1 MGQIYYWTLFI
12 IPAFVS
18 YCDLNIKKS
27 TSRIFTFIFGL
38 ILILFIGLRNEVGGD
53 WGSYLRNYYITGLS
67 FDFTSYPVRSD
78 YGYELLSY
86 LSFQLGLPI
95 YIFNSIIALIGI
107 YSIFRFAKLYK
118 QKWLFIA
125 ISIPTLVTVVHIG
138 FVRQGFATSLVLLS
152 FIYLLKEKNIKF
164 ILFSLLAISIHK
176 TALFIILCFLIAK
189 FINFSKYK
197 FQVIIFSFI
206 FFLAFY
212 FLKDQFGN
220 LLTYY
225 IYADRDVLI
234 SRGAPMRL
242 FIHLTAVL
250 LFLNYKNKMNFSI
263 IEIRFLTLYSILV
276 FIAVIF
282 VSKYST
288 FVDRV
293 SIYFLPFQYLLFI
306 KFIQFYYKTY
316 FYNLLKL
323 SVIIFYG
330 IIFFIWLNYSYAT
343 VRWIPYKSIIS
354 HYESYSMITS
364 SYNSVYEDIF
374 KNRNNPE
381 KDLLYYKSR
390 EFYDGQPIWWN
401 LIDRNPVKR
410 KSISFEDYLKINK
423 SYFKEKNDKQL
434 RIEFLRK
441 KFDNYD
447 HVFK

>member
-18 YCDLNIKKS
+18 LWELNIKKS
-27 TSRIFTFIFGL
+27 TSKIFTFIFGL

-95 YIFNSIIALIGI
+95 YIFNSIIALIGV
-107 YSIFRFAKLYK
+107 YAIFRFAKKYK

-125 ISIPTLVTVVHIG
+125 ISIPTLITVVHIG
-138 FVRQGFATSLVLLS
+138 FVRQGFATSLAILA
-152 FIYLLKEKNIKF
+152 FIYLIKEKNIKF

-176 TALFIILCFLIAK
+176 TALFIIIFFLISK
-189 FINFSKYK
+189 FINFKKYK
-197 FQVIIFSFI
+197 FEILVFSLISIF
-206 FFLAFY
+206 AFY

-225 IYADRDVLI
+225 IYSDRDILI

-242 FIHLTAVL
+242 ITHIIAVL
-250 LFLNYKNKMNFSI
+250 LFLNFRNYMNFSV
-263 IEIRFLTLYSILV
+263 IENRFLTLYSILV
-276 FIAVIF
+276 FIAVFF
-282 VSKYST
+282 VSNYST
-288 FVDRV
+288 FVDRI
-293 SIYFLPFQYLLFI
+293 SIYFLPFQYLLII
-306 KFIQFYYKTY
+306 KFIQFYYKNY

-323 SVIIFYG
+323 SVLIFYG

-354 HYESYSMITS
+354 HYESYNLITS
-364 SYNSVYEDIF
+364 AYNRIYADIYEN
-374 KNRNNPE
+374 KNDPK
-381 KDLLYYKSR
+381 KDLLYYDKWEFNR
-390 EFYDGQPIWWN
+390 EGTHAISS
-401 LIDRNPVKR
+401 KT
-410 KSISFEDYLKINK
+410 KSISFEEYKKLNTRNK
-423 SYFKEKNDKQL
+423 RSDREIRN
-434 RIEFLRK
+434 EFLRK
-441 KFDNYD
+441 KFDNYSD
-447 HVFK
+447 PFNNIRHSN